1 VGKFVTRRRRG
12 DAALQADILAEA
24 RRLYESGAGLSEAIC
39 RLLVMAGDNPNAFNC
54 FSIGISRQLNRTSE
68 GRAIMRLVGTASLDR
83 DSPDPSRGWGNGWW
97 PSGD

>member
-1 VGKFVTRRRRG
+1 VGKFVTRRRGG

-24 RRLYESGAGLSEAIC
+24 RRQYQSGAGLSEAIS

-54 FSIGISRQLNRTSE
+54 FSLGNSRQLSRTFE
-68 GRAIMRLVGTASLDR
+68 GRAIVRLVGTASLDR
-83 DSPDPSRGWGNGWW
+83 NSPDPSRGLGNGWW